1 MLAIQQSN
9 QVSWVH
15 QAGHEESVRDEQQ
28 WMRRYAGKWH
38 RFVQPDPYDASY
50 DLTNPQSFNRYA
62 YVQNDPVNFVDPLG
76 LDPPPEPWEVSMV
89 EGFRYWGKFS
99 KLCFPI

>member
-15 QAGHEESVRDEQQ
+15 QAGHKESARDEQQ

-62 YVQNDPVNFVDPLG
+62 YVENDPVNFVDPLG
-76 LDPPPEPWEVSMV
+76 LDPAPGALGSIH
-89 EGFRYWGKFS
+89 GRR
-99 KLCFPI
+99 I